1 MYSEHSKYLQVIKKL
16 LKADFVGWITE
27 KDKKS
32 LRIKVQGKEFILP
45 LQGGEINEETYKDL
59 VRKLVEPVDQAIESA
74 QKEIKNERREL

>member
-1 MYSEHSKYLQVIKKL
+1 MYLEHSKYLQAIKKL

-32 LRIKVQGKEFILP
+32 LRIKVKSKEFILP